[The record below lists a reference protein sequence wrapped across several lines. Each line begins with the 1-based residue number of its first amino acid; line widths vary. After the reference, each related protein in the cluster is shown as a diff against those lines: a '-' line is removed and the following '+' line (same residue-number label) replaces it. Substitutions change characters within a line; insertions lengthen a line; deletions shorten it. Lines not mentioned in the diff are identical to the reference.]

1 MSLQAILHLE
11 DASSAAQPSQGSE
24 ASSEQENEPPTLHT
38 GGSGGTA
45 HRQSPQ
51 PSSTQPT
58 VRVPPSSPRDP
69 GPPAQQQQQQH
80 FVFAAPAREAAA
92 GPQVTAESNGHA
104 YEQHGAAAEAQ
115 DMRTVHAPHGT
126 ADSAVMPMGQS
137 APAAAPLQRPSGMR
151 RGFFGASKPSPAP
164 TASSSVSKDAGTG
177 SGVAAAEAAEAH
189 SAAVGDDSSS
199 RSAATEQVL
208 RSSDISSSS
217 AAGSDAGA
225 EAPSTPRPSTPQAP
239 QRLEEDMYEA
249 AKVCNCIGKCRLL
262 GTTTLITYVFD
273 DVGDSTCAQPRH
285 GLCFGRCAKTRRP
298 QLHLLIEQA
307 SCCWR
312 GTWRASSDR

>member
-1 MSLQAILHLE
+1 M
-11 DASSAAQPSQGSE
+11 
-24 ASSEQENEPPTLHT
+24 
-38 GGSGGTA
+38 A

-51 PSSTQPT
+51 PSSTQPN
-58 VRVPPSSPRDP
+58 VHLPPGIPGDP
-69 GPPAQQQQQQH
+69 GPPAQQQQQQQQQQQH
-80 FVFAAPAREAAA
+80 FVFAAPAREAAT
-92 GPQVTAESNGHA
+92 GPQVTAGSNGHA

-177 SGVAAAEAAEAH
+177 SGTAAAEAAEAH
-189 SAAVGDDSSS
+189 SAAVGDYSSS

-208 RSSDISSSS
+208 RSSDSSSSS

-249 AKVCNCIGKCRLL
+249 AKVCNCMGTCRLL
-262 GTTTLITYVFD
+262 GTTITTTHVLN
-273 DVGDSTCAQPRH
+273 DVGLYNARTA
-285 GLCFGRCAKTRRP
+285 
-298 QLHLLIEQA
+298 
-307 SCCWR
+307 
-312 GTWRASSDR
+312 